1 MSIFGNPEL
10 RQLRRTARAIHRD
23 IRWNL
28 SHGFG
33 DLVPDCLEFL
43 DDITA
48 RIRELEKK

>member
-1 MSIFGNPEL
+1 MNLFGNSEL

-28 SHGFG
+28 RRGFG
-33 DLVPDCLEFL
+33 ELVPDDLEFL